1 MYRRLL
7 AASAVFALLSGVAHA
22 QDVKTAET
30 LRDKALLDR
39 TAWDV
44 AEDLTTTIGP
54 RIVGSPAMARAK
66 DWGAAKLKA
75 LGFTNV
81 KVEQYAKSSW
91 TRGEES
97 AELTA
102 PYPMKLTIVGLGRT
116 PATPPEG
123 IEAEVALFHTYAE
136 LVAAPEGALKGKI
149 AVIT

>member
-1 MYRRLL
+1 MLMYRRLL

-91 TRGEES
+91 TRAG
-97 AELTA
+97 
-102 PYPMKLTIVGLGRT
+102 
-116 PATPPEG
+116 
-123 IEAEVALFHTYAE
+123 
-136 LVAAPEGALKGKI
+136 VAAPQ
-149 AVIT
+149 AVAAQPRTRPLQRPASFMKLAKNPDSAHS